1 MSRVQTLDYTLP
13 WHQCC
18 RSCGVVDYRG
28 DTDDHPMLSLF
39 RAGHDKRVYVVS
51 RAAVPNS
58 NTSLLLVVGNAGV
71 CHCDRPIMTKPR
83 RSAGPTIKYRT
94 CDACQSTLYFTDLES
109 HFSGSCPPAAD
120 GCWTLPYVR
129 DGRLHSFARPYTKG
143 INVCLFI
150 YFICRSVH
158 YIVLC
163 PSACRCRVHPSVL
176 RLTLLNRRR
185 SNHYPPNSR
194 LLPVFS

>member
-1 MSRVQTLDYTLP
+1 M
-13 WHQCC
+13 
-18 RSCGVVDYRG
+18 
-28 DTDDHPMLSLF
+28 
-39 RAGHDKRVYVVS
+39 S

-58 NTSLLLVVGNAGV
+58 NTSLLLVVGNVGV
-71 CHCDRPIMTKPR
+71 RHGDRPTMTKPR
-83 RSAGPTIKYRT
+83 RSAGPTVKYRT

-150 YFICRSVH
+150 NFISRSVH
-158 YIVLC
+158 YNVLHLT
-163 PSACRCRVHPSVL
+163 ACRRRL
-176 RLTLLNRRR
+176 RPYVPQLTLLDASLIVSIDRRR
-185 SNHYPPNSR
+185 SKHYPPNSR
-194 LLPVFS
+194 PIPVLS